1 MATIVHT
8 ASDVRVESEHDGA
21 LAAKIK
27 RKLALL
33 VILGAIGV
41 VATFIVA
48 VVVGMPAAT
57 EAVKEEMT
65 KVELNNM
72 AQMTSTK
79 ATFATEVLERVQSD
93 LALIDSFSTA
103 ALAGGPV
110 ATPGASTAGIAVQG
124 GFTSCQ
130 LSSGFYGTTL
140 SQSACNAATQCTWE
154 WTDGGKCEGIP
165 SWDHSSYYLPGR
177 AGANFAQT
185 TPGVPPSSLPAHTT
199 DLLGKISALD
209 MAFRSLQEQYGTGG
223 TLLYYG
229 LEDAAPG
236 ETGAASGEAIYVVY
250 PGEDMTAYTTWGAR
264 QEREGSPKYC
274 DPRWTPA
281 PGSAAASWPSR
292 VSPPDVV
299 RKYGA
304 GRQRKTAWYDPRC
317 RGWYQDA
324 RAAGGV
330 IFTSPYVRL
339 SRRCLSWHAGND
351 GRCSNLPRRRQG
363 DVRGRCRDRLQSCGP
378 RSVDPRQRQDP
389 ATDDVEDDGYSYIM
403 AATDSCSGAVIH
415 PLLDRAGG
423 AMRVVDL
430 EMDQAENSEEW
441 TAYNTI
447 AASEIQKGC
456 TGSKEY
462 SKNDGEKWI
471 MAFAGERAVGT
482 ADCTD
487 HGYGYSIVM
496 TIAEKSIHM
505 PFQELLVAIW
515 GRLIIAIVVLS
526 CILFLGTCV
535 MGCVAVRVAS
545 GTVKPIQ
552 NLTGLVTRLNN
563 RDSHLHASDVDLRA
577 DSPEM
582 VAMLSAFQKM
592 VVVVSASNAK
602 LGEGLYD
609 EALESFDAALAL
621 FEGMGNNRGIGI
633 IA

>member
-292 VSPPDVV
+292 ASPPDVV

-304 GRQRKTAWYDPRC
+304 GRQRKAAWYDPRC

-330 IFTSPYVRL
+330 IFTSPYV
-339 SRRCLSWHAGND
+339 SAGGASLGMLVMTAAAPIYHDVAKTMFAGVVAIDFSLADLDQSILIN
-351 GRCSNLPRRRQG
+351 GRIAL
-363 DVRGRCRDRLQSCGP
+363 
-378 RSVDPRQRQDP
+378 
-389 ATDDVEDDGYSYIM
+389 TDDAEDDGYSYVM
-403 AATDSCSGAVIH
+403 AATDGGAVIH

-430 EMDQAENSEEW
+430 EMDQAENREEW